1 MITNHEQEFT
11 IKNLSE
17 IKDNFLSGIIFEPD
31 YQRGEGIWT
40 SDMKSNLIKSI
51 FEGTSIGEIKLNKI
65 RNKDGKYIFELVDGL
80 QRTSIIRD
88 FISGNLKLS
97 KDVSYYVIEKWLD
110 YFKKDAAID
119 NNINKILV
127 KFEDNKNINLTYFD
141 LLKDLRS
148 MISNYKVAVSIKSM
162 SRNQVEEYFR
172 MVQSGKGLSEFDM
185 IHTVNSKIKDR
196 VNDISNNDNFLN
208 YVGLIVKKS
217 GGINEFNRTKK
228 KITKNIIEV
237 IAALSTQNKSIGTP
251 KGLHKWLAEQDEN
264 NLVVNNNISLINDF
278 INKINIKNN
287 PTQYNQIMIK
297 LLSILILVGYN
308 RFKYDSESNINEFAR
323 FIFNIT
329 LNTPIL
335 YKMKLNSVAYKDF
348 MNQSTA
354 NGMYDY
360 YNDDINA
367 FIEFSKLKSGGHSSN
382 KAINLASKLVDIYT
396 KNYQDKI
403 NQENELLVV

>member
-297 LLSILILVGYN
+297 LLSILILVGHN
-308 RFKYDSESNINEFAR
+308 RFKYDSKFNINEFAR

-335 YKMKLNSVAYKDF
+335 YKMKLNSVEYKEF
-348 MNQSTA
+348 MNQSIA

-360 YNDDINA
+360 YNDDINS

>member
-97 KDVSYYVIEKWLD
+97 KDVSYYVIEKWLG
-110 YFKKDAAID
+110 YFKKEAAID

-127 KFEDNKNINLTYFD
+127 KFGDNKNINLTYFD

-148 MISNYKVAVSIKSM
+148 MISNFKVAVSIKSM

-297 LLSILILVGYN
+297 LLSILILVGHN
-308 RFKYDSESNINEFAR
+308 RFKYDNKFNINEFAR

-335 YKMKLNSVAYKDF
+335 YKMKLNSVEYKEF
-348 MNQSTA
+348 MNQSIA

-360 YNDDINA
+360 YNDDINS

>member
-110 YFKKDAAID
+110 YFKKEAAID

-148 MISNYKVAVSIKSM
+148 MISNFKVAVSIKSM

-297 LLSILILVGYN
+297 LLSILILVGHN
-308 RFKYDSESNINEFAR
+308 RFKYDNKFNINEFAR

-335 YKMKLNSVAYKDF
+335 YKMKLNSVEYKEF
-348 MNQSTA
+348 MNQSIA

-360 YNDDINA
+360 YNDDINS

>member
-1 MITNHEQEFT
+1 MISNHEQEFT

-97 KDVSYYVIEKWLD
+97 KDVSYYVIEKWLG
-110 YFKKDAAID
+110 YFKKEAAID

-127 KFEDNKNINLTYFD
+127 KFGDNKNINLTYFD

-148 MISNYKVAVSIKSM
+148 MISNFKVAVSIKSM

-297 LLSILILVGYN
+297 LLIILILVGYN
-308 RFKYDSESNINEFAR
+308 RFKYDSKFNINEFAR

-329 LNTPIL
+329 LNIPIL
-335 YKMKLNSVAYKDF
+335 YKMKLNSVEYKEF
-348 MNQSTA
+348 MNQSIA

-360 YNDDINA
+360 YNDDINS

>member
-97 KDVSYYVIEKWLD
+97 KDVSYYVIEKWLG
-110 YFKKDAAID
+110 YFKKEAAID

-127 KFEDNKNINLTYFD
+127 KFGDNKNINLTYFD

-148 MISNYKVAVSIKSM
+148 MISNFKVAVSIKSM

-297 LLSILILVGYN
+297 LLSILILVGHN
-308 RFKYDSESNINEFAR
+308 RFKYDSKFNINEFAR

-335 YKMKLNSVAYKDF
+335 YRMKLNSVEYKEF
-348 MNQSTA
+348 MNQSIA

-360 YNDDINA
+360 YNDDINS
-367 FIEFSKLKSGGHSSN
+367 FIEFSRLKSGGHSSN

>member
-17 IKDNFLSGIIFEPD
+17 IRDAFLSGLIFEPD

-40 SDMKSNLIKSI
+40 SDMKSNLLKSI

-80 QRTSIIRD
+80 QRASIIRD

-97 KDVSYYVIEKWLD
+97 RDVSYYVIEKWLEQ
-110 YFKKDAAID
+110 YKEEALID
-119 NNINKILV
+119 NSINKILV
-127 KFEDNKNINLTYFD
+127 KFGDNKNINLTYFD
-141 LLKDLRS
+141 LLKDLQS
-148 MISNYKVAVSIKSM
+148 MVSNFKVAVSIKSM
-162 SRNQVEEYFR
+162 SRVQVEEYFR

-196 VNDISNNDNFLN
+196 VNDISSNENFLN
-208 YVGLIVKKS
+208 YVGLMVKKS
-217 GGINEFNRTKK
+217 GGIVEFNRTKK

-237 IAALSTQNKSIGTP
+237 IAAMSTQNKSIGTP
-251 KGLHKWLAEQDEN
+251 KGLHKWLANQDEN
-264 NLVVNNNISLINDF
+264 NLIVNNNITLINDF
-278 INKINIKNN
+278 INNINIKNN

-308 RFKYDSESNINEFAR
+308 RFKYDNKFNINEFAR
-323 FIFNIT
+323 FIFHIT
-329 LNTPIL
+329 LNAPKL
-335 YKMKLNSVAYKDF
+335 GQMRLNSSAHEEF
-348 MNQSTA
+348 MNQAIA

-360 YNDDINA
+360 YNNDINA
-367 FIEFSKLKSGGHSSN
+367 FIEFSKLKSGAHSSN
-382 KAINLASKLVDIYT
+382 KAINLATKLVDIYI
-396 KNYQDKI
+396 NSYQNNI
-403 NQENELLVV
+403 NQENKLLAV

>member
-127 KFEDNKNINLTYFD
+127 KFEDNKNINLQ
-141 LLKDLRS
+141 
-148 MISNYKVAVSIKSM
+148 SN
-162 SRNQVEEYFR
+162 
-172 MVQSGKGLSEFDM
+172 
-185 IHTVNSKIKDR
+185 
-196 VNDISNNDNFLN
+196 
-208 YVGLIVKKS
+208 
-217 GGINEFNRTKK
+217 
-228 KITKNIIEV
+228 
-237 IAALSTQNKSIGTP
+237 
-251 KGLHKWLAEQDEN
+251 
-264 NLVVNNNISLINDF
+264 
-278 INKINIKNN
+278 
-287 PTQYNQIMIK
+287 
-297 LLSILILVGYN
+297 
-308 RFKYDSESNINEFAR
+308 
-323 FIFNIT
+323 
-329 LNTPIL
+329 
-335 YKMKLNSVAYKDF
+335 
-348 MNQSTA
+348 
-354 NGMYDY
+354 
-360 YNDDINA
+360 
-367 FIEFSKLKSGGHSSN
+367 
-382 KAINLASKLVDIYT
+382 
-396 KNYQDKI
+396 
-403 NQENELLVV
+403 

>member
-97 KDVSYYVIEKWLD
+97 KDVSYYVIEKWLG
-110 YFKKDAAID
+110 YFKKEAAID

-127 KFEDNKNINLTYFD
+127 KFGDNKNINLTYFD

-148 MISNYKVAVSIKSM
+148 MISNFKVAVSIKSM

-297 LLSILILVGYN
+297 LLSILILVGHN
-308 RFKYDSESNINEFAR
+308 RFKYDSKFNINEFAR

-335 YKMKLNSVAYKDF
+335 YRMKLNSVEYKEF
-348 MNQSTA
+348 MNQSIA

-360 YNDDINA
+360 YNDDINS
-367 FIEFSKLKSGGHSSN
+367 FIEFSRLKSGGHSSN

-396 KNYQDKI
+396 QNYQDKI